1 MNKAKKMSTV
11 LCLLVSLLVFTTL
24 FALIITKNETIL
36 KIDNSV
42 AQMFFD
48 ARTRLLDY
56 LFVIVSYMGETITIV
71 VLCVILLL
79 LPNRK
84 QVGLPVVM
92 LTVVSLVVN
101 FVLKMII
108 ARQRPENLFLMQDT
122 LGYKMPDG
130 YSFPSGHA
138 QTANIFYFALSF
150 SVLNTLKKK
159 WARRL
164 LMTFAIFFCLL
175 MCLARIYLCV
185 HFLTDVICGLCIMIA
200 IFCIYI
206 LIQKHFLKINEKHM
220 NKYKGQK

>member
-11 LCLLVSLLVFTTL
+11 LCLLVSLLVFITL

-36 KIDNSV
+36 KMDNSV
-42 AQMFFD
+42 AQIFFD

-56 LFVIVSYMGETITIV
+56 LFVIVSYMGETMTIV

-108 ARQRPENLFLMQDT
+108 ARQRPENLFLIQDT
-122 LGYKMPDG
+122 LGYKMPDV
-130 YSFPSGHA
+130 
-138 QTANIFYFALSF
+138 F
-150 SVLNTLKKK
+150 SASSELKEKTEFILQK
-159 WARRL
+159 
-164 LMTFAIFFCLL
+164 I
-175 MCLARIYLCV
+175 
-185 HFLTDVICGLCIMIA
+185 LTMKMEI
-200 IFCIYI
+200 I
-206 LIQKHFLKINEKHM
+206 L
-220 NKYKGQK
+220 G